1 MKVQPTAQRPTLL
14 LAGRH
19 TDQNGMALIEAL
31 MASAVLA
38 IGLMGSL
45 QLTLKTLQKAHEN
58 RQNTVAQM
66 LALEAM
72 DCLHAHVH
80 TQVAACPT
88 RQIVVVQSIPYTRE
102 SQISPHAAGRATD
115 LTVRVSWPS
124 QRPAS
129 ASVGASVGA
138 TAGGLNASPNMLA
151 GPQIT
156 WHSSVS
162 ALPSWVG
169 VSSP

>member
-1 MKVQPTAQRPTLL
+1 MKVHPSAQRPSLQ

-19 TDQNGMALIEAL
+19 ADQHGMALIEAL

-80 TQVAACPT
+80 TLVAACPT
-88 RQIVVVQSIPYTRE
+88 TQIEVVQSTRYTRE
-102 SQISPHAAGRATD
+102 SEISPHAAGRATD
-115 LTVRVSWPS
+115 LTVRVFWPD
-124 QRPAS
+124 QRS
-129 ASVGASVGA
+129 AGASVGA
-138 TAGGLNASPNMLA
+138 TEGGLNANPNRLA
-151 GPQIT
+151 DPQIT

>member
-1 MKVQPTAQRPTLL
+1 MKVQPTAQQPSLR

-72 DCLHAHVH
+72 DCLQAHVH
-80 TQVAACPT
+80 TQVAACP
-88 RQIVVVQSIPYTRE
+88 RQQIVVVQSIPYTRE
-102 SQISPHAAGRATD
+102 SQLSPHAAGRATD
-115 LTVRVSWPS
+115 LTVRVSWPG
-124 QRPAS
+124 QRS
-129 ASVGASVGA
+129 AGASVGA
-138 TAGGLNASPNMLA
+138 TAGGHNGSPNMLA

>member
-1 MKVQPTAQRPTLL
+1 MKVQPTAQRPSLR

-19 TDQNGMALIEAL
+19 ADQNGMALIEAL

-80 TQVAACPT
+80 TLMAACPT
-88 RQIVVVQSIPYTRE
+88 SQIEVVQSIRYTRI

-115 LTVRVSWPS
+115 LTVRVFWPD
-124 QRPAS
+124 QRS
-129 ASVGASVGA
+129 AGATVGA
-138 TAGGLNASPNMLA
+138 TADGLNNSPNILA

>member
-1 MKVQPTAQRPTLL
+1 MKDHPTKQRPTLR

-19 TDQNGMALIEAL
+19 ADQNGMALIEAL

-72 DCLHAHVH
+72 DCLHTYLHS
-80 TQVAACPT
+80 QVAACPV
-88 RQIVVVQSIPYTRE
+88 RQVVVVQSIRYTRE
-102 SQISPHAAGRATD
+102 SQISPHAAGRASD
-115 LTVRVSWPS
+115 LTVRVSWPG
-124 QRPAS
+124 QRS
-129 ASVGASVGA
+129 AGASVGA
-138 TAGGLNASPNMLA
+138 TAGGHNGSPNMLA

>member
-1 MKVQPTAQRPTLL
+1 MNVQQTAQRPILR

-19 TDQNGMALIEAL
+19 AGQHGMALIEAL

-45 QLTLKTLQKAHEN
+45 QLTLKTLQKAQEN
-58 RQNTVAQM
+58 QQNTVAQM

-80 TQVAACPT
+80 TPVAACPAQ
-88 RQIVVVQSIPYTRE
+88 QIVVVQSIRYNRE
-102 SQISPHAAGRATD
+102 TQISPHVAGRATD
-115 LTVRVSWPS
+115 LTVRVSWPGQHS
-124 QRPAS
+124 AG
-129 ASVGASVGA
+129 ASVGAS
-138 TAGGLNASPNMLA
+138 AGGFNASPNTLD

>member
-1 MKVQPTAQRPTLL
+1 MKVQQTAQRPNLR

-19 TDQNGMALIEAL
+19 ADQHGMALIEAL

-45 QLTLKTLQKAHEN
+45 QLTLKTLQKAQEN
-58 RQNTVAQM
+58 RQNIVAQM

-88 RQIVVVQSIPYTRE
+88 PEIVVVQSIRYTRE
-102 SQISPHAAGRATD
+102 TQISPHAAGRATD
-115 LTVRVSWPS
+115 LTVRVSWPG
-124 QRPAS
+124 QRPA
-129 ASVGASVGA
+129 GASVGT
-138 TAGGLNASPNMLA
+138 TAGGLNASPNTLA